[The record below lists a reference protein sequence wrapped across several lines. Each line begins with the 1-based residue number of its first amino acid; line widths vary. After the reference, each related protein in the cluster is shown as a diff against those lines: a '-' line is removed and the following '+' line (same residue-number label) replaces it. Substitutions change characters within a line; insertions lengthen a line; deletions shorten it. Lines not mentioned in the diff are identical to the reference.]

1 MQGNGPLWPRPRR
14 TLMADHHTRHNPPG
28 QDALFATPASLMLD
42 ARLTPLERNGWQVL
56 RMLRSAEGISPLANL
71 GQLRRYL
78 TSTPLGQRAGYETA
92 WRVLVVLRLTGWIS
106 LVGQQRDPL
115 TGHVLSELYQ
125 VHESALHFQQACELD
140 ASLSALLQASI
151 GHENNQV
158 DRVAVHIR
166 ATLAQAPEAASI
178 ATHDQRHDDDDLPP
192 TPPSPASEAADPLPL
207 SGNSAGSTLVPQQTG
222 HARHMT
228 AEQGSTYK
236 TYMYKKERTYRAR
249 EENSDPAS
257 RPVSLPPCLRN
268 AQADQQKDVQAALR
282 RLPPQ
287 HRQEVLDEL
296 QARSQSG
303 TVRNVVAYFFALVK
317 RVFAGEFRLWAGRK
331 ETSATPRP
339 VENRPAGVPRTKH
352 RPEPTAPP
360 ASRETALAHI
370 ANIRKMLNAPTNAGD
385 IAAQAMQ
392 ARGWQPH
399 PA

>member
-1 MQGNGPLWPRPRR
+1 
-14 TLMADHHTRHNPPG
+14 MADHHTRHNPLG
-28 QDALFATPASLMLD
+28 QDALFTTPASLMLD

-92 WRVLVVLRLTGWIS
+92 RRVLIVLRLTGWIS

-125 VHESALHFQQACELD
+125 VHESALHFQQARTLD
-140 ASLSALLQASI
+140 ASLPALLQGSI

-158 DRVAVHIR
+158 DRVAVHIQG
-166 ATLAQAPEAASI
+166 TLAQAPEAASI

-192 TPPSPASEAADPLPL
+192 TPPSQASEAADPLPL
-207 SGNSAGSTLVPQQTG
+207 SGDSAGSTLVSQQTG

-249 EENSDPAS
+249 EGDSAS
-257 RPVSLPPCLRN
+257 QSVSLPPCLSN
-268 AQADQQKDVQAALR
+268 AKADQQKDVQTALR

-331 ETSATPRP
+331 ETSAA
-339 VENRPAGVPRTKH
+339 NRPTTPPRTEA

-370 ANIRKMLNAPTNAGD
+370 ANIRNILNVPTNAGD
-385 IAAQAMQ
+385 IAAQVMQ
-392 ARGWQPH
+392 IRGWQPH

>member
-1 MQGNGPLWPRPRR
+1 
-14 TLMADHHTRHNPPG
+14 MADHHTRHNPLG
-28 QDALFATPASLMLD
+28 QDALFTTPASLMLD

-92 WRVLVVLRLTGWIS
+92 RRVLVVLRLTGWIS
-106 LVGQQRDPL
+106 LVGQHRDPL

-125 VHESALHFQQACELD
+125 VRESALHFQQACTLD
-140 ASLSALLQASI
+140 ASLPALLQASI

-158 DRVAVHIR
+158 DRVAIHIQ
-166 ATLAQAPEAASI
+166 ATLTQAPEAASI
-178 ATHDQRHDDDDLPP
+178 APHDQHHDDDDLPP
-192 TPPSPASEAADPLPL
+192 TPPSQENEAAAPLPL
-207 SGNSAGSTLVPQQTG
+207 PGDSAGSTLVPQQTE

-249 EENSDPAS
+249 DGDGDGDPAS
-257 RPVSLPPCLRN
+257 QSVSLPPCLSN

-331 ETSATPRP
+331 ATSAANQPTTP
-339 VENRPAGVPRTKH
+339 PRTEA

-370 ANIRKMLNAPTNAGD
+370 ANIRKMLNASTNAGD

-392 ARGWQPH
+392 ARGWQSH

>member
-1 MQGNGPLWPRPRR
+1 
-14 TLMADHHTRHNPPG
+14 MADHHTRHNPLG
-28 QDALFATPASLMLD
+28 QDALFTTPASLKLD

-56 RMLRSAEGISPLANL
+56 RMLRSAEGFSPLANL

-78 TSTPLGQRAGYETA
+78 TSPPLGQRAGYETA

-106 LVGQQRDPL
+106 LVGQHRDPL

-125 VHESALHFQQACELD
+125 VHESALSFQQACTLD
-140 ASLSALLQASI
+140 ASLRALLQSSI

-158 DRVAVHIR
+158 DRVAVHIQ
-166 ATLAQAPEAASI
+166 AALAQAPEAASI
-178 ATHDQRHDDDDLPP
+178 ATHDQRHDDNDLPP
-192 TPPSPASEAADPLPL
+192 TPPSQASEAADPLPL

-228 AEQGSTYK
+228 AEQRGTYK
-236 TYMYKKERTYRAR
+236 TYMYKKVRTYRAR
-249 EENSDPAS
+249 ESNGDPAS
-257 RPVSLPPCLRN
+257 QSVSLPPCLSN
-268 AQADQQKDVQAALR
+268 AQADQQKDVQTALR
-282 RLPPQ
+282 RLPPR

-339 VENRPAGVPRTKH
+339 AENRPAGVPRTEH
-352 RPEPTAPP
+352 RPEPPAPP

-370 ANIRKMLNAPTNAGD
+370 ANIRKMLNASTNAGD

>member
-1 MQGNGPLWPRPRR
+1 
-14 TLMADHHTRHNPPG
+14 MADHHTRHNPLG
-28 QDALFATPASLMLD
+28 QDALFTTPASLMLD
-42 ARLTPLERNGWQVL
+42 TRLTPLERNGWQVL
-56 RMLRSAEGISPLANL
+56 RMMRSAEGISPLANL

-92 WRVLVVLRLTGWIS
+92 RRVLVVLRLTGWIS
-106 LVGQQRDPL
+106 LVGQHRDPL

-125 VHESALHFQQACELD
+125 VQESALHFQQACALD
-140 ASLSALLQASI
+140 ASLPALLQASI

-158 DRVAVHIR
+158 DRVAIHIQ
-166 ATLAQAPEAASI
+166 ATLAQAPEASSI
-178 ATHDQRHDDDDLPP
+178 AAQDQHHDDDDSPP
-192 TPPSPASEAADPLPL
+192 TPPPQVNQAADQL
-207 SGNSAGSTLVPQQTG
+207 SSSGDSAGSTAVPQQTG
-222 HARHMT
+222 HVRHMT
-228 AEQGSTYK
+228 AEHGGTYK

-257 RPVSLPPCLRN
+257 RPVSLPPCLSN

-331 ETSATPRP
+331 EASVA
-339 VENRPAGVPRTKH
+339 NRPTTPPRTEA

-370 ANIRKMLNAPTNAGD
+370 ANIRKMLNASTNAGD

>member
-1 MQGNGPLWPRPRR
+1 
-14 TLMADHHTRHNPPG
+14 MADHHTRHNPLG
-28 QDALFATPASLMLD
+28 QDALFTTPASLMLD
-42 ARLTPLERNGWQVL
+42 ARLTPLERSGWQVL

-92 WRVLVVLRLTGWIS
+92 RRVLVVLRLTGWIS

-115 TGHVLSELYQ
+115 TDHVLSELYQ
-125 VHESALHFQQACELD
+125 VHESALHFQQACALD

-158 DRVAVHIR
+158 DRVAVHIQ
-166 ATLAQAPEAASI
+166 AALAQAPEAASI

-192 TPPSPASEAADPLPL
+192 TPPSQASEAVDPPPL
-207 SGNSAGSTLVPQQTG
+207 SGDSAGSTLVPQQTE

-228 AEQGSTYK
+228 AEQSSTYK
-236 TYMYKKERTYRAR
+236 TYMYKKERPYRAR
-249 EENSDPAS
+249 EENSDPSS
-257 RPVSLPPCLRN
+257 RPVSLPPCLSN

-331 ETSATPRP
+331 ETSAA
-339 VENRPAGVPRTKH
+339 NRPTPPRTED

-370 ANIRKMLNAPTNAGD
+370 ANIRKMLNAPTNAGN
-385 IAAQAMQ
+385 IAAQVMQ

-399 PA
+399 PV

>member
-1 MQGNGPLWPRPRR
+1 
-14 TLMADHHTRHNPPG
+14 MADHHNRHNPLG
-28 QDALFATPASLMLD
+28 QDALFTTPASLMLD

-92 WRVLVVLRLTGWIS
+92 RRVLVVLRLTGWIS

-125 VHESALHFQQACELD
+125 VQESALHFQQACALD
-140 ASLSALLQASI
+140 ASLPALLQASI

-158 DRVAVHIR
+158 DRVAVHIQ
-166 ATLAQAPEAASI
+166 ATLAQAPEAASMV
-178 ATHDQRHDDDDLPP
+178 AHDQRHDDNDLPP
-192 TPPSPASEAADPLPL
+192 TPPSQANEATDPLPL
-207 SGNSAGSTLVPQQTG
+207 SGDSAGSTLVPQQTG

-228 AEQGSTYK
+228 AKQGSTYK

-249 EENSDPAS
+249 EKNSDPAS
-257 RPVSLPPCLRN
+257 RPLSLPPCLSN

-331 ETSATPRP
+331 ETSATPWP
-339 VENRPAGVPRTKH
+339 VENRPTGAPRTEH
-352 RPEPTAPP
+352 RAEPTAQP

-370 ANIRKMLNAPTNAGD
+370 ANIRKIMNASTNAGD
-385 IAAQAMQ
+385 IAAQAMK

>member
-1 MQGNGPLWPRPRR
+1 M
-14 TLMADHHTRHNPPG
+14 TDHHAHHNPLG
-28 QDALFATPASLMLD
+28 QDALFTTPASLMLD

-92 WRVLVVLRLTGWIS
+92 WRVLIVLRLTGWIS
-106 LVGQQRDPL
+106 LAGQHRDPL

-125 VHESALHFQQACELD
+125 VHERALDFQQACALD
-140 ASLSALLQASI
+140 ASLPALLQASI

-158 DRVAVHIR
+158 DRVAVHIQ
-166 ATLAQAPEAASI
+166 ATSAQATEADSI
-178 ATHDQRHDDDDLPP
+178 TADDQRHDDDELPP
-192 TPPSPASEAADPLPL
+192 APPAQANQATGQLQSSGDSAD
-207 SGNSAGSTLVPQQTG
+207 STLVPQQTE
-222 HARHMT
+222 HARQMT

-236 TYMYKKERTYRAR
+236 TYMYKKERTYRTR
-249 EENSDPAS
+249 EEHCDLVAQ
-257 RPVSLPPCLRN
+257 PVILPPCLN
-268 AQADQQKDVQAALR
+268 KAKADQQKDVQAALR

-303 TVRNVVAYFFALVK
+303 IVRNVVAYFFALEK

-331 ETSATPRP
+331 EVGPVTPPTVSRAASPLCAEGRQEAPAQP
-339 VENRPAGVPRTKH
+339 V
-352 RPEPTAPP
+352 
-360 ASRETALAHI
+360 SRETALAHI
-370 ANIRKMLNAPTNAGD
+370 ANIRKMLHAPMNAGEL
-385 IAAQAMQ
+385 AAQVMLGK
-392 ARGWQPH
+392 GWRPR

>member
-1 MQGNGPLWPRPRR
+1 
-14 TLMADHHTRHNPPG
+14 MADHHTRRNPLG
-28 QDALFATPASLMLD
+28 QDALFTTPASLMLD
-42 ARLTPLERNGWQVL
+42 PRLTPLERNGWQVL
-56 RMLRSAEGISPLANL
+56 RMLRSAEDISPLANL

-92 WRVLVVLRLTGWIS
+92 WRVLIVLRLTGWIS
-106 LVGQQRDPL
+106 LVGQHRDPL

-125 VHESALHFQQACELD
+125 VHESALDFQQACALD
-140 ASLSALLQASI
+140 ASLPALLQGSI

-158 DRVAVHIR
+158 DRVAVHIQ
-166 ATLAQAPEAASI
+166 AALAQAPEAASI
-178 ATHDQRHDDDDLPP
+178 ATHDQRHDDNDLPP
-192 TPPSPASEAADPLPL
+192 TPPSQASEAADPLPL
-207 SGNSAGSTLVPQQTG
+207 PGDSAGSTLVPQQTG

-249 EENSDPAS
+249 KGHGDPAS
-257 RPVSLPPCLRN
+257 QSVSLPPCLSN

-331 ETSATPRP
+331 ETSAANQPTTP
-339 VENRPAGVPRTKH
+339 PRTEA

-370 ANIRKMLNAPTNAGD
+370 ANIRKMLNVPTNAGD

>member
-1 MQGNGPLWPRPRR
+1 
-14 TLMADHHTRHNPPG
+14 MADHHTRHNPLG
-28 QDALFATPASLMLD
+28 QDALFTTPASLMLD

-92 WRVLVVLRLTGWIS
+92 RRVLVVLRLTGWIS
-106 LVGQQRDPL
+106 RVGQHRDPL

-125 VHESALHFQQACELD
+125 VHESALHFQQACMLD
-140 ASLSALLQASI
+140 ASLPTLLQASI

-158 DRVAVHIR
+158 DRVAVHIQE
-166 ATLAQAPEAASI
+166 TLAQAPEAASI
-178 ATHDQRHDDDDLPP
+178 ATHDQRRDDDDLPP
-192 TPPSPASEAADPLPL
+192 TPPSQANEAADPLPF
-207 SGNSAGSTLVPQQTG
+207 SGDSAGSTLVPQQTE

-228 AEQGSTYK
+228 AERGSTYK
-236 TYMYKKERTYRAR
+236 TYMYKKERTYLAR
-249 EENSDPAS
+249 ESDGDPAS
-257 RPVSLPPCLRN
+257 QSVSLPPCLSN

-331 ETSATPRP
+331 ETSAA
-339 VENRPAGVPRTKH
+339 NRPTTPPRTEA

>member
-1 MQGNGPLWPRPRR
+1 
-14 TLMADHHTRHNPPG
+14 MADHHTHHNPLG
-28 QDALFATPASLMLD
+28 QDALFTTPASLMLD

-78 TSTPLGQRAGYETA
+78 TTTPLGQRSGYETA

-115 TGHVLSELYQ
+115 TGHVLSDLYR
-125 VHESALHFQQACELD
+125 VHESALHFQQACALD
-140 ASLSALLQASI
+140 ASLSALLQSSI

-158 DRVAVHIR
+158 DRVAVHIQ

-192 TPPSPASEAADPLPL
+192 TPPSQASEAADPLPL
-207 SGNSAGSTLVPQQTG
+207 SGDSAGSTLVPQQTE

-236 TYMYKKERTYRAR
+236 MYMYKKERTYRAR
-249 EENSDPAS
+249 EGDGNTAS
-257 RPVSLPPCLRN
+257 QSVSLPPCLSN

-317 RVFAGEFRLWAGRK
+317 RVFAGDFRLWAGRK

-339 VENRPAGVPRTKH
+339 VENRPAGVPRTEH
-352 RPEPTAPP
+352 RPEPTEPP

-385 IAAQAMQ
+385 IAAQAVQ

-399 PA
+399 PV

>member
-1 MQGNGPLWPRPRR
+1 
-14 TLMADHHTRHNPPG
+14 MADHHTRHNSLG
-28 QDALFATPASLMLD
+28 QDALFTTPASLMLD

-92 WRVLVVLRLTGWIS
+92 RRVLVVLRLTGWIS
-106 LVGQQRDPL
+106 LVGQHRDPL
-115 TGHVLSELYQ
+115 TGHVLSKLYQ
-125 VHESALHFQQACELD
+125 VHESALHFQQACALD
-140 ASLSALLQASI
+140 ASLPALLQASI

-158 DRVAVHIR
+158 DRVAVHIQ
-166 ATLAQAPEAASI
+166 ATLAQASEAASI
-178 ATHDQRHDDDDLPP
+178 APHDDDDLPP
-192 TPPSPASEAADPLPL
+192 TPPSQGSEAADPLRL
-207 SGNSAGSTLVPQQTG
+207 SGDSAGSTLVPQQTG
-222 HARHMT
+222 LARHMT

-249 EENSDPAS
+249 EGDGDSVSPS
-257 RPVSLPPCLRN
+257 VSLPPCLSN
-268 AQADQQKDVQAALR
+268 AKADQQKDVQAALR

-317 RVFAGEFRLWAGRK
+317 RVFAGEFRLWAGRRDV
-331 ETSATPRP
+331 APTPQ
-339 VENRPAGVPRTKH
+339 PAGSHAAASARTEA
-352 RPEPTAPP
+352 RAEPPAQP

-370 ANIRKMLNAPTNAGD
+370 ANIRKMLHAPMNAGD
-385 IAAQAMQ
+385 LAAQVMQ
-392 ARGWQPH
+392 AQGWKPR

>member
-1 MQGNGPLWPRPRR
+1 ML
-14 TLMADHHTRHNPPG
+14 DHHTRHNPLG

-125 VHESALHFQQACELD
+125 VHERALHFQQACELD
-140 ASLSALLQASI
+140 ASLSELLQASI

-158 DRVAVHIR
+158 DRVAVHIQ
-166 ATLAQAPEAASI
+166 ATLVRAPEAASI
-178 ATHDQRHDDDDLPP
+178 APHDQRHDDDDLPP
-192 TPPSPASEAADPLPL
+192 TPPSQASKAADPLPL

-317 RVFAGEFRLWAGRK
+317 CVFAGEFRLWAGRK
-331 ETSATPRP
+331 EASAAPRP
-339 VENRPAGVPRTKH
+339 AENRPAAPPRTED
-352 RPEPTAPP
+352 RPEPTAQP

-370 ANIRKMLNAPTNAGD
+370 ANIRKMLNVPTNAGD
-385 IAAQAMQ
+385 IAAQVMQ
-392 ARGWQPH
+392 VRGWQPH

>member
-1 MQGNGPLWPRPRR
+1 
-14 TLMADHHTRHNPPG
+14 MADQHTRYNSLG
-28 QDALFATPASLMLD
+28 QDALFTTPASLMLD

-56 RMLRSAEGISPLANL
+56 RMLRSAEGISQLANL

-92 WRVLVVLRLTGWIS
+92 RRVLVVLRLTGWIS
-106 LVGQQRDPL
+106 LAGQHRDPL

-125 VHESALHFQQACELD
+125 VHESALHFQQACALD
-140 ASLSALLQASI
+140 ASLPALLQASI

-158 DRVAVHIR
+158 DRVAVHIQ

-192 TPPSPASEAADPLPL
+192 TPPSQASEAADPLPL
-207 SGNSAGSTLVPQQTG
+207 SGDSAGSTLVPQQTE

-228 AEQGSTYK
+228 AEQDSTYK
-236 TYMYKKERTYRAR
+236 TYVYKKERTYRVR
-249 EENSDPAS
+249 EDDGHSAS
-257 RPVSLPPCLRN
+257 QSVSLPPCLSN
-268 AQADQQKDVQAALR
+268 VQADQQKDVQAALR

-303 TVRNVVAYFFALVK
+303 TVRNIVAYFFALVK

-331 ETSATPRP
+331 ETSAA
-339 VENRPAGVPRTKH
+339 NRPTTPPRTEA

-370 ANIRKMLNAPTNAGD
+370 ANIRKIMNTSTNAGD

-392 ARGWQPH
+392 AKGWQPH

>member
-1 MQGNGPLWPRPRR
+1 
-14 TLMADHHTRHNPPG
+14 MADHHTHHNLLG
-28 QDALFATPASLMLD
+28 QNALFATPASLMLD

-92 WRVLVVLRLTGWIS
+92 WRVLIVLRLTGWIS
-106 LVGQQRDPL
+106 LVGQHRDPL

-125 VHESALHFQQACELD
+125 VHDSALHFQQACALD

-151 GHENNQV
+151 SHENNQV
-158 DRVAVHIR
+158 DRVAVHIQ
-166 ATLAQAPEAASI
+166 ATLAQAREAASI
-178 ATHDQRHDDDDLPP
+178 ATHDQLGDDDDLPP

-207 SGNSAGSTLVPQQTG
+207 SGDSAGSTLVPQQTE

-249 EENSDPAS
+249 EDDGDSTSES
-257 RPVSLPPCLRN
+257 VSLPPCLSH

-331 ETSATPRP
+331 ETSAAAPRP
-339 VENRPAGVPRTKH
+339 AENRPAAPPRIED
-352 RPEPTAPP
+352 RSEPTAQP

-370 ANIRKMLNAPTNAGD
+370 ANIRKIMNTSTNAGD

>member
-1 MQGNGPLWPRPRR
+1 
-14 TLMADHHTRHNPPG
+14 MADHHTRHNPLG

-78 TSTPLGQRAGYETA
+78 TSIPLGQRAGYETA
-92 WRVLVVLRLTGWIS
+92 RRVLVVLRLTGWIS
-106 LVGQQRDPL
+106 LVGQHRDPL

-125 VHESALHFQQACELD
+125 VHESALHFQQACTLD

-158 DRVAVHIR
+158 DRVAVHIQ
-166 ATLAQAPEAASI
+166 ATLAQAPESASI
-178 ATHDQRHDDDDLPP
+178 APHDQHHDDDDLPP
-192 TPPSPASEAADPLPL
+192 MPPSQASEAADPLPL
-207 SGNSAGSTLVPQQTG
+207 SGDSAGSTLVPQQTG

-249 EENSDPAS
+249 EENSDPSS
-257 RPVSLPPCLRN
+257 RPVSLPPCLSN

-287 HRQEVLDEL
+287 RRQEVLDEL

-317 RVFAGEFRLWAGRK
+317 RVFAGEFRSWAGRK

-339 VENRPAGVPRTKH
+339 AENRPAGVPRTEH
-352 RPEPTAPP
+352 RPEPTAQP

-370 ANIRKMLNAPTNAGD
+370 ANIRKMLNASTNAGD
-385 IAAQAMQ
+385 IAAQTMQ

>member
-1 MQGNGPLWPRPRR
+1 
-14 TLMADHHTRHNPPG
+14 MADHHTRHNPLW
-28 QDALFATPASLMLD
+28 QDTLFTTPASLMLD

-56 RMLRSAEGISPLANL
+56 RMLRSADGISPLANL

-106 LVGQQRDPL
+106 LVGQHRDPL

-125 VHESALHFQQACELD
+125 VHESTLDFQQACALD
-140 ASLSALLQASI
+140 ASLSALLQVSI

-158 DRVAVHIR
+158 DRVAIHIQ

-178 ATHDQRHDDDDLPP
+178 ATHDQRHNDDDSPP
-192 TPPSPASEAADPLPL
+192 TPPSPSSEAADPMPL
-207 SGNSAGSTLVPQQTG
+207 SGDSAGSTLVPQQTEY
-222 HARHMT
+222 ARHMT
-228 AEQGSTYK
+228 AEQDSTYK

-257 RPVSLPPCLRN
+257 RPLSLPPCLSN

-331 ETSATPRP
+331 ETSAAARP
-339 VENRPAGVPRTKH
+339 AENRPAGVPRTEH
-352 RPEPTAPP
+352 RPEPTAQP

-370 ANIRKMLNAPTNAGD
+370 ANIRKIMNASTNAGD

>member
-1 MQGNGPLWPRPRR
+1 
-14 TLMADHHTRHNPPG
+14 MADNHTHHNLLG
-28 QDALFATPASLMLD
+28 QNALFATPASLMLD

-92 WRVLVVLRLTGWIS
+92 RRVLIVLRLTGWIS

-125 VHESALHFQQACELD
+125 VHESVLDFQQACALD
-140 ASLSALLQASI
+140 ASLSALLQGSI
-151 GHENNQV
+151 GHANNQV
-158 DRVAVHIR
+158 DRVAVHIQT
-166 ATLAQAPEAASI
+166 TLAQAPEAASV
-178 ATHDQRHDDDDLPP
+178 AAHDQLRDDDDLPP
-192 TPPSPASEAADPLPL
+192 TSPSQASEADDPLPL
-207 SGNSAGSTLVPQQTG
+207 SGDSAGSTLVPQQTG

-228 AEQGSTYK
+228 AEPGGTYK

-249 EENSDPAS
+249 EGDGHSAS
-257 RPVSLPPCLRN
+257 HSVSLPPCLSN

-317 RVFAGEFRLWAGRK
+317 RVFAGEFRLWAGRRDV
-331 ETSATPRP
+331 TPAP
-339 VENRPAGVPRTKH
+339 QPAGSHAAASARTEA
-352 RPEPTAPP
+352 RSESPAQP

-370 ANIRKMLNAPTNAGD
+370 ANIRKMLHAPMNAGD
-385 IAAQAMQ
+385 LAAQVMHAQ
-392 ARGWQPH
+392 GWKPR

>member
-1 MQGNGPLWPRPRR
+1 
-14 TLMADHHTRHNPPG
+14 MADHHTRHNPLG
-28 QDALFATPASLMLD
+28 QDALFSTPTSLMLD

-78 TSTPLGQRAGYETA
+78 TTTPLGQRAGYETA

-115 TGHVLSELYQ
+115 TGHVLCELYQ
-125 VHESALHFQQACELD
+125 VHESALDFQQACALD
-140 ASLSALLQASI
+140 ASLPALLQASI

-158 DRVAVHIR
+158 DRVAIHIQ
-166 ATLAQAPEAASI
+166 ATLAQAPEASSI
-178 ATHDQRHDDDDLPP
+178 AAQDQHHDDDDDDSPP
-192 TPPSPASEAADPLPL
+192 TPRPQVNQAAGQL
-207 SGNSAGSTLVPQQTG
+207 SSSGDSAGSTAVPQQTG
-222 HARHMT
+222 HVRHMT
-228 AEQGSTYK
+228 AEHGGTYK

-249 EENSDPAS
+249 EGDGDPAS
-257 RPVSLPPCLRN
+257 QPVSLPPCLSN

-331 ETSATPRP
+331 EMSATPRP
-339 VENRPAGVPRTKH
+339 VENRPAGAPRTEH
-352 RPEPTAPP
+352 RPEPTAQP

-370 ANIRKMLNAPTNAGD
+370 ANIRKMLNASTNAGD
-385 IAAQAMQ
+385 IAAQAMRT
-392 ARGWQPH
+392 RGWQPH

>member
-1 MQGNGPLWPRPRR
+1 
-14 TLMADHHTRHNPPG
+14 MADHHTRHNPPG

-78 TSTPLGQRAGYETA
+78 TSTPLGHRAGYETA
-92 WRVLVVLRLTGWIS
+92 RRVLVVLRLTGWIS
-106 LVGQQRDPL
+106 LVGQHRDPL
-115 TGHVLSELYQ
+115 TGQVLSELYQ
-125 VHESALHFQQACELD
+125 VHESALHFQQACALD
-140 ASLSALLQASI
+140 ASLSTLLQASI

-158 DRVAVHIR
+158 DRVAVHIQ
-166 ATLAQAPEAASI
+166 ATLAQAPDAASI
-178 ATHDQRHDDDDLPP
+178 AVHDQRHDDDDFPP
-192 TPPSPASEAADPLPL
+192 TPPSPASEAAAPLPL
-207 SGNSAGSTLVPQQTG
+207 SGDSAGSTLVPQQTG

-228 AEQGSTYK
+228 AEQDSTYK
-236 TYMYKKERTYRAR
+236 TYMYKKECTYRAR
-249 EENSDPAS
+249 ECDGHSAS
-257 RPVSLPPCLRN
+257 QSVSLPPCLSN
-268 AQADQQKDVQAALR
+268 AKADQQKDVQAALR

-317 RVFAGEFRLWAGRK
+317 RAFAGEFRLWAGRK
-331 ETSATPRP
+331 GVSATPRTA
-339 VENRPAGVPRTKH
+339 ENRPAGAPRTEAH
-352 RPEPTAPP
+352 PAPTAQP
-360 ASRETALAHI
+360 ASRETALTHI
-370 ANIRKMLNAPTNAGD
+370 ANIRKMLNASTNAGD

>member
-1 MQGNGPLWPRPRR
+1 
-14 TLMADHHTRHNPPG
+14 MADHHTRHIPLG
-28 QDALFATPASLMLD
+28 QDALFTTPASLMLD

-92 WRVLVVLRLTGWIS
+92 RRVLVVLRLTGWIS

-125 VHESALHFQQACELD
+125 VHESALHFQQACTLD
-140 ASLSALLQASI
+140 ASLPALLQSSI

-158 DRVAVHIR
+158 DRVAVHIQ

-178 ATHDQRHDDDDLPP
+178 APHDQRHDDDDLPP
-192 TPPSPASEAADPLPL
+192 TPPSQASEAADPLPL
-207 SGNSAGSTLVPQQTG
+207 SGDSAGSTLVPQQTE

-228 AEQGSTYK
+228 AEQDSTYK
-236 TYMYKKERTYRAR
+236 TYMYKKERTYRVR
-249 EENSDPAS
+249 EDDGHSAS
-257 RPVSLPPCLRN
+257 QSVSLPPCLSN
-268 AQADQQKDVQAALR
+268 VQADQQKDVQAALR

-331 ETSATPRP
+331 ETSAASRP
-339 VENRPAGVPRTKH
+339 VENRPAGVPRTEH

-370 ANIRKMLNAPTNAGD
+370 ANIRKMLNVPTNVGD
-385 IAAQAMQ
+385 IAAQVMQ
-392 ARGWQPH
+392 VSGWQPH

>member
-1 MQGNGPLWPRPRR
+1 
-14 TLMADHHTRHNPPG
+14 MADHHTRHNPLG
-28 QDALFATPASLMLD
+28 QDTLFTTPASLMLD
-42 ARLTPLERNGWQVL
+42 TRLTPLERNGWQVL

-92 WRVLVVLRLTGWIS
+92 RRVLVVLRLTGWIS

-115 TGHVLSELYQ
+115 TDHVLSELYQ
-125 VHESALHFQQACELD
+125 VHESALDFQQACALD
-140 ASLSALLQASI
+140 ARLPALLQSSI

-158 DRVAVHIR
+158 DRVAVHIQ
-166 ATLAQAPEAASI
+166 ATLAQAPEAAFI
-178 ATHDQRHDDDDLPP
+178 ATHDQRHDDDDVPP
-192 TPPSPASEAADPLPL
+192 TPPSQASEAADPLPL
-207 SGNSAGSTLVPQQTG
+207 SGDSAGSTLVPQQTG

-249 EENSDPAS
+249 EGDSAS
-257 RPVSLPPCLRN
+257 QSVSLPPCLSN
-268 AQADQQKDVQAALR
+268 AKADQQKDVQAALR

-331 ETSATPRP
+331 ETSAA
-339 VENRPAGVPRTKH
+339 NRPTTPPRTEA

-370 ANIRKMLNAPTNAGD
+370 ANIRKMLNVPTNAGD
-385 IAAQAMQ
+385 IAAQVMQ
-392 ARGWQPH
+392 VRGWQPH

>member
-1 MQGNGPLWPRPRR
+1 
-14 TLMADHHTRHNPPG
+14 MADHNAHHNPLG
-28 QDALFATPASLMLD
+28 QDALFTTPASLVLD

-71 GQLRRYL
+71 GQLRHYL

-92 WRVLVVLRLTGWIS
+92 RRVLVVLRLTGWIS

-115 TGHVLSELYQ
+115 TDYVLSELYQ

-140 ASLSALLQASI
+140 ASLPALLQASI

-158 DRVAVHIR
+158 DRVAVHIQ
-166 ATLAQAPEAASI
+166 ATLVQAPEAASI
-178 ATHDQRHDDDDLPP
+178 APHDQRHDDDDLPP
-192 TPPSPASEAADPLPL
+192 TPPSQASKVADPLPL

-257 RPVSLPPCLRN
+257 GPLSLPPCLSN

-331 ETSATPRP
+331 EVSASPRIA
-339 VENRPAGVPRTKH
+339 ENRLAAPPRTEN
-352 RPEPTAPP
+352 RPEPTAQP

-370 ANIRKMLNAPTNAGD
+370 ANIRKIMNTSTNAGD

-392 ARGWQPH
+392 AKGWQPH